1 MFWRLKS
8 KVILL
13 IILETIDFI
22 VKSIFIVGVCK
33 IGGVCIELFVFYFD
47 ICVFFLNKVCEDA
60 LYNLGVCGKIIQIL
74 FDYCSKY
81 VFLSWF

>member
-33 IGGVCIELFVFYFD
+33 IGGYVLNYLYF
-47 ICVFFLNKVCEDA
+47 ILISMYFLGGMWKN
-60 LYNLGVCGKIIQIL
+60 NSNFI
-74 FDYCSKY
+74 
-81 VFLSWF
+81 

>member
-33 IGGVCIELFVFYFD
+33 IGWYVLNYLYF
-47 ICVFFLNKVCEDA
+47 ILIYMYFLGGMWKN
-60 LYNLGVCGKIIQIL
+60 NSNFI
-74 FDYCSKY
+74 
-81 VFLSWF
+81 